1 MPSHHYTI
9 DAGDGRWLLNQG
21 EQTITSTTGDRLAF
35 AYDKECGTLHKHG
48 DPARVQHWVN
58 NAREKLKDFP
68 ELAGALDILEVA
80 SLLPQQSPKESVFY
94 ITAEE
99 ATRCLSTSGYILT
112 LLSKLQ
118 AIEVEAIQIHEGP
131 TE

>member
-21 EQTITSTTGDRLAF
+21 GQTITSTTGDRLAF

-48 DPARVQHWVN
+48 DPVRVQAWVN
-58 NAREKLKDFP
+58 NAKAKLQGFP
-68 ELAGALDILEVA
+68 ELAGALDTLEVA
-80 SLLPQQSPKESVFY
+80 SLLPCQRPKDDVLY

-99 ATRCLSTSGYILT
+99 ANRCLSTSGYILT
-112 LLSKLQ
+112 LLSKLH
-118 AIEVEAIQIHEGP
+118 AIEVDAIQVHEGP
-131 TE
+131 TA